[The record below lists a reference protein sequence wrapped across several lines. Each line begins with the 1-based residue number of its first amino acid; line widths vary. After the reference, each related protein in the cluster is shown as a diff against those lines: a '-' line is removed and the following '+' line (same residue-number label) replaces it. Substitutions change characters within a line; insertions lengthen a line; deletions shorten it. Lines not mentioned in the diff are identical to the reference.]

1 MAFPA
6 EKYKKSLFFYTNSL
20 VRFQFLQYH
29 ISNKIRLAKSGHME
43 DFMKLMKKAL
53 VAVSVLALASVIF
66 AGCKKEDDDDENNMI
81 SGSNNNYSIA
91 YKNETSSV
99 SRGYQTTT
107 FKHLGALCQMTM
119 KVTSSA
125 PDGAMG
131 YIWDLESN
139 STRAVKEPRRFFIVG
154 FNYNDTATGK
164 VAYYVSRY
172 TNVTDIME
180 ENFGTKLTSNPA
192 VEKEYIKLNSTNV
205 FTPTQDSSG
214 NIVVTVNVYEGT
226 YDADAAD
233 GTSYKKGDY
242 NGTFVVDIYNG
253 AVAKADLATATKAD
267 SVTIPAA
274 DIGYL
279 SAGTSKSARQKNG
292 AVYANVYAGKTLTG
306 SWKYLDTYSEAEV
319 IEE

>member
-1 MAFPA
+1 
-6 EKYKKSLFFYTNSL
+6 
-20 VRFQFLQYH
+20 
-29 ISNKIRLAKSGHME
+29 
-43 DFMKLMKKAL
+43 MKLMKKAL

-81 SGSNNNYSIA
+81 SGSNNNYSIE

-99 SRGYQTTT
+99 SRGYQATT

-139 STRAVKEPRRFFIVG
+139 STRAVKDPRRFFIVG
-154 FNYNDTATGK
+154 FNYNDTADGK

-192 VEKEYIKLNSTNV
+192 VEKEYIQLNSTNV
-205 FTPTQDSSG
+205 FTPTPDSSG

-226 YDADAAD
+226 NDA
-233 GTSYKKGDY
+233 DY

-253 AVAKADLATATKAD
+253 AVAEADLLTATKVV
-267 SVTIPAA
+267 SVTIPAE